1 MSFDNFSHKQNGDM
15 DPNYIYPTPYIDPMM
30 YVNPYYNQLQM
41 DYGNSGYYMTY
52 MNPYINYPMM
62 DNQYAMLD
70 DDFYFDDMD
79 SVYMNQGMNMMPQM
93 MNNMSMMPQ
102 MMGSMPMMPQMMG
115 GINMMPN
122 MMMPMM
128 PGMMHNP
135 CMMMS
140 MMPQINMEEFDE
152 EEM

>member
-1 MSFDNFSHKQNGDM
+1 MSFDNFSQKQNGDM

-30 YVNPYYNQLQM
+30 YVNPYYNQCQM
-41 DYGNSGYYMTY
+41 DYGNAGYYMTY

-62 DNQYAMLD
+62 DNQYTMLD
-70 DDFYFDDMD
+70 DDFYFDDMET
-79 SVYMNQGMNMMPQM
+79 VYMNQCMPMMPQMMNSMPMMPQM
-93 MNNMSMMPQ
+93 MNNM
-102 MMGSMPMMPQMMG
+102 PMFNG
-115 GINMMPN
+115 MPN

-128 PGMMHNP
+128 PGMMYNP
-135 CMMMS
+135 CMMMP